1 MLQLEIMKKLD
12 QGTFSKV
19 YLARDMNNNKI
30 LALKK
35 IDEKILSDKGKN
47 YLLNEIKILR
57 MFNHPNIIKLYFVLK
72 KPNFTYLG
80 IEYCNGGS
88 LSDNLYDYIKQHKK
102 PFPEKLVQKIMK
114 QILTGVKCLHDKGI
128 IHRDLK
134 LKNILI
140 YYDNDS
146 DLKNHNLYGATIK
159 IIDFNTS
166 YILNSFMPYS
176 VVGTPLNMAPSI
188 AQNMFNAPK
197 PYDDKIDIWSLGT
210 LCYEMLFGKP
220 LLPGSKKEEVYQNI
234 LNKNFYIPKTISVQ
248 ARMFLLN
255 MLRKDGINRLCAS
268 ELLNHEFITLNY
280 HNFKMYNLIK
290 DNTKINNNIPYFNE
304 INNNY
309 NNNNN
314 NYRNNNLIFKRD
326 DNNKINIPPQN
337 NIYPFNQEKCNG
349 CGEQSFHFIF
359 YKCMECADVIY
370 CQKCYNQFRNEHTHK
385 FQKIKKIIIKNQI
398 IDIPRGARSPIINKN
413 KKLLMRNGS
422 DNNFPYMN
430 TNPQNNHQ
438 CQTFQNYNNN
448 ASYI

>member
-309 NNNNN
+309 NNNN
-314 NYRNNNLIFKRD
+314 YRNNNLIFKRD

-398 IDIPRGARSPIINKN
+398 IDIPRGARSPKINKN

>member
-398 IDIPRGARSPIINKN
+398 IDIPRGARSPKINKN

-422 DNNFPYMN
+422 DNNFPYMK

>member
-290 DNTKINNNIPYFNE
+290 DNTKINNNIPYFNK

-326 DNNKINIPPQN
+326 DNNKINILPQN

-398 IDIPRGARSPIINKN
+398 IDIPRGARSPKINKN

>member
-1 MLQLEIMKKLD
+1 
-12 QGTFSKV
+12 
-19 YLARDMNNNKI
+19 
-30 LALKK
+30 
-35 IDEKILSDKGKN
+35 
-47 YLLNEIKILR
+47 
-57 MFNHPNIIKLYFVLK
+57 
-72 KPNFTYLG
+72 
-80 IEYCNGGS
+80 
-88 LSDNLYDYIKQHKK
+88 
-102 PFPEKLVQKIMK
+102 MK

-248 ARMFLLN
+248 ARTFLKS
-255 MLRKDGINRLCAS
+255 MLRKEGINRLSAS
-268 ELLNHEFITLNY
+268 ELLNHEFIILNY
-280 HNFKMYNLIK
+280 HNFNMYNLKKCNIL
-290 DNTKINNNIPYFNE
+290 NFNENNNNK
-304 INNNY
+304 

-314 NYRNNNLIFKRD
+314 INYDNNNNIIFKRD
-326 DNNKINIPPQN
+326 NKININNPPQN
-337 NIYPFNQEKCNG
+337 NFYPFKQEK
-349 CGEQSFHFIF
+349 S
-359 YKCMECADVIY
+359 
-370 CQKCYNQFRNEHTHK
+370 
-385 FQKIKKIIIKNQI
+385 
-398 IDIPRGARSPIINKN
+398 
-413 KKLLMRNGS
+413 LLK
-422 DNNFPYMN
+422 
-430 TNPQNNHQ
+430 
-438 CQTFQNYNNN
+438 
-448 ASYI
+448 

>member
-398 IDIPRGARSPIINKN
+398 IDIPRGARSPKINKN

>member
-309 NNNNN
+309 NNN
-314 NYRNNNLIFKRD
+314 YRNNNLIFKRD

-398 IDIPRGARSPIINKN
+398 IDIPRGARSPKINKN

>member
-114 QILTGVKCLHDKGI
+114 QILAGVKCLHEKGI

-398 IDIPRGARSPIINKN
+398 IDIPRGARSPKINKN